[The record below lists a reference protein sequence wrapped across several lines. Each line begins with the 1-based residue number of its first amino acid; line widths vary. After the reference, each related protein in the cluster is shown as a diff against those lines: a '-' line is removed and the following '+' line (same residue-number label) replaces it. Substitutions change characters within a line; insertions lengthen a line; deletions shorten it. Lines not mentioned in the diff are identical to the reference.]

1 MVCEHPT
8 STARIG
14 EDLLG
19 VPLILVLQQKVNP
32 MTCKSCFFALVL
44 LSLTGMAA
52 SGAEKP
58 INVGMLPD
66 SGGAQDALKQKEP
79 LKAYLTKALGREV
92 DIVILPDYA
101 STVAALGDGRVDFAY
116 LGGLTY
122 LKAHKQYGVVPL
134 VQRSSDTQFHALF
147 ITRADSSIRS
157 LNDLRGRKFAFG
169 DVNSTSGH
177 VIPYLE
183 LRQAGIDP
191 DKDLTVRY
199 TGNHPATIRAVET
212 RLVDAGAV
220 DESIFQSLLSEGKI
234 EAGAFRIFHVSK
246 PFVDTVWVA
255 RKEVSSEDQEKFAK
269 VFIALKQ
276 GLNDQVL
283 QILRGKD
290 FVRANNEEY
299 NILRLVAQQ
308 LKML

>member
-1 MVCEHPT
+1 M
-8 STARIG
+8 
-14 EDLLG
+14 
-19 VPLILVLQQKVNP
+19 
-32 MTCKSCFFALVL
+32 VL

-234 EAGAFRIFHVSK
+234 EPGAFRIFHVSK

-255 RKEVSSEDQEKFAK
+255 RKEVSSEDQENFAK

>member
-1 MVCEHPT
+1 LRVATFYE
-8 STARIG
+8 
-14 EDLLG
+14 
-19 VPLILVLQQKVNP
+19 
-32 MTCKSCFFALVL
+32 
-44 LSLTGMAA
+44 LTG
-52 SGAEKP
+52 
-58 INVGMLPD
+58 I
-66 SGGAQDALKQKEP
+66 
-79 LKAYLTKALGREV
+79 LGREV

-122 LKAHKQYGVVPL
+122 VKAHMQYGVVPL

-177 VIPYLE
+177 VMPYLE

-191 DKDLTVRY
+191 DKELTVRY
-199 TGNHPATIRAVET
+199 TGSHPATIRAVET

-255 RKEVSSEDQEKFAK
+255 RKKVSSEDQENFAK

>member
-1 MVCEHPT
+1 
-8 STARIG
+8 
-14 EDLLG
+14 
-19 VPLILVLQQKVNP
+19 

-234 EAGAFRIFHVSK
+234 EPGAFRIFHVSK